1 MSEELNDNLPV
12 NENAVDGNENLESQE
27 TVSTENQEVEITD
40 QPIVEIAEVA
50 APVVENQTEEVVEET
65 TAIIEEVI
73 EVAPAD
79 TIIEDSEVAMNAIAD
94 ANAEESEDETLIG
107 RHDIPLQDYEA
118 MPMEK
123 LVEELEV
130 LVAAENV
137 MSVREH
143 VEEIKKAFLS

>member
-79 TIIEDSEVAMNAIAD
+79 TIIFFSGSHLM
-94 ANAEESEDETLIG
+94 L
-107 RHDIPLQDYEA
+107 L
-118 MPMEK
+118 
-123 LVEELEV
+123 
-130 LVAAENV
+130 
-137 MSVREH
+137 
-143 VEEIKKAFLS
+143 

>member
-94 ANAEESEDETLIG
+94 SNANGKIG
-107 RHDIPLQDYEA
+107 
-118 MPMEK
+118 
-123 LVEELEV
+123 
-130 LVAAENV
+130 
-137 MSVREH
+137 
-143 VEEIKKAFLS
+143 